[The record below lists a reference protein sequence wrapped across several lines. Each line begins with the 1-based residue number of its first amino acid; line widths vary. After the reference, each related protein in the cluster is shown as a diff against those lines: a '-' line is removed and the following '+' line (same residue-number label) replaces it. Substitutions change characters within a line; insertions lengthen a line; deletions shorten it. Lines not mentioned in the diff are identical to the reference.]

1 MKNRITVTIGNQNY
15 TLVATEDQEYIQ
27 QLAAQVNAE
36 INQVVAEGHLA
47 YSDAIVLAAMNLA
60 DKYFKERDAADNLR
74 TQLKEYLDESSRLKT
89 ELSDAKREIFR
100 LQKEGTKKK

>member
-15 TLVATEDQEYIQ
+15 TLVATEDGEYIQ
-27 QLAAQVNAE
+27 QLSAQVNTE
-36 INQVVAEGHLA
+36 INQVIAEGHLA
-47 YSDAIVLAAMNLA
+47 YSDAIVLASMNLA
-60 DKYFKERDAADNLR
+60 DKYCKERDAADNLR

-100 LQKEGTKKK
+100 LQKETPKKK